1 MNSFSRRIFIGG
13 LGLTVSGFSA
23 QKAKKILVCLID
35 GMSEE
40 YIAKSDMPS
49 LKRAMK
55 AGTYKTGLGMMPS
68 LTNVNNASLA
78 TGTYP
83 EQHGIT
89 ANTFFDPEAGK
100 VVEMSSSKYLLKP
113 TIFESAH
120 KVGLKTAFVGSKE
133 KVRLLIGTKAQLA
146 IGAEKQGIPMYEAAN
161 SYWVFDQGRT
171 ALRRPDVNLLYLTT
185 TDYMMHTYAPEQAQ
199 SQEHLNRLD
208 KILGG
213 ILDDHSNIELYL
225 CADHGMN
232 LKTMAIDPVRVL
244 AKAGIGARAVAAIA
258 DKHKVHHNDLG
269 GSIYVDL
276 ENTAD
281 ATKARDALKA
291 EKGIDEVLLR
301 DEAARRF
308 RLMASRTGDLFVLGD
323 QRTALGQLEQVRSEV
338 KVRTHGSV
346 HEQKIPLLVFGRKP
360 AKLESIVDLT
370 ATRAWEAGS

>member
-1 MNSFSRRIFIGG
+1 MNSLSRRIFIGG
-13 LGLTVSGFSA
+13 MGLSARGFSA

-35 GMSEE
+35 GMSDE
-40 YIAKSDMPS
+40 YILRSEMPN

-161 SYWVFDQGRT
+161 SYWVFDQGRA

-199 SQEHLNRLD
+199 SLEHLNRLD

-276 ENTAD
+276 ENPAD
-281 ATKARDALKA
+281 AAKARDALKA